1 MKQLVV
7 YTKDSCPNCDML
19 KARLKREG
27 EDYIEVNI
35 GKDITREEFLAK
47 YPTVRAVPH
56 MVVEDRGE

>member
-7 YTKDSCPNCDML
+7 YTKDNCPNCDML
-19 KARLKREG
+19 KARLKRE
-27 EDYIEVNI
+27 EEEYIEVNI

-56 MVVEDRGE
+56 MVIEERGE